1 VHQVP
6 GEISQCTALESLS
19 LEGNKLT
26 APLLDLRALS
36 SLRSLQLSGNP
47 IEFLPELSPCVHLR
61 HLTLANVR
69 LAANATMDDVRAPPP
84 PALRLTHCRRLP
96 TLQTPFTT
104 AVSRGRSHH
113 TWTVPARQRLGSLVP
128 SKRVW
133 SKAPSSVSTSSLA
146 VKSDV

>member
-1 VHQVP
+1 VP

-69 LAANATMDDVRAPPP
+69 LAANATMDDVRLSFLHFHPPP
-84 PALRLTHCRRLP
+84 RPCA
-96 TLQTPFTT
+96 
-104 AVSRGRSHH
+104 S
-113 TWTVPARQRLGSLVP
+113 GSVP
-128 SKRVW
+128 SKALLRV
-133 SKAPSSVSTSSLA
+133 ASSSQAVNREDRTVST
-146 VKSDV
+146 V